1 MFGSSTRS
9 SHAWRRRYTAALLAA
24 VTMLAVGCG
33 SRAADPESAAKDGC
47 ADTAGT
53 TVKVGSINSLS
64 GGLAVSESVIHDAIA
79 MAVDEINTGGGVLG
93 KQLDLIAEDGASE
106 PTLFAEKAQKL
117 VNDDCVAVVF
127 GGYTS
132 ASRKAMLPVF
142 EDANALLYYGQQYEG
157 LESSPNIYYTGAT
170 TNQQIIPALDY
181 LKQQGVKS
189 LYLVGSDYVFPR
201 TSNAIVKAY
210 AQANGIEI
218 KGEDY
223 APLGTTNFAT
233 IVNKI
238 RTAQADAVFNVVVG
252 DSLNSFF
259 REYRNAGLTPE
270 VMPVMSMCVGEEEVR
285 SIGADI
291 LVDQLSSWNYYQ
303 TLDTPENKTFVADFT
318 ARYGADR
325 VTSDPMESAYTAV
338 KLWQATVEK
347 AKSFKVADIQNAA
360 GGVTIDAPEGPV
372 MIDGE
377 NHHVTKTARIGRVS
391 PDGLIQQVWASPEP
405 IAPDPFLHG
414 YPWAKGI
421 TG

>member
-1 MFGSSTRS
+1 MV
-9 SHAWRRRYTAALLAA
+9 AAAMLLAA
-24 VTMLAVGCG
+24 GCG
-33 SRAADPESAAKDGC
+33 SRAGDPEANGAQDGC
-47 ADTAGT
+47 ADTSGS

-64 GGLAVSESVIHDAIA
+64 GGLAVSESVIHDAIV
-79 MAVDEINTGGGVLG
+79 MGIDEINASGGVLG
-93 KQLDLIAEDGASE
+93 KQLELIGEDGASE
-106 PTLFAEKAQKL
+106 PTVFAEKAQKL
-117 VNDDCVAVVF
+117 VNSDCVAVVF

-142 EDANALLYYGQQYEG
+142 EGANALLYYGQQYEG

-170 TNQQIIPALDY
+170 TNQQIIPSLDY
-181 LKQQGVKS
+181 LKSQGVKS

-223 APLGTTNFAT
+223 APLGTTNFST

-238 RTAQADAVFNVVVG
+238 RTADADAVFNVVVG

-259 REYRNAGLTPE
+259 REYQSSGLTPQ

-285 SIGADI
+285 SIGAAT
-291 LVDQLSSWNYYQ
+291 LVGQLSAWNYYE
-303 TLDTPENKTFVADFT
+303 TLDTPTNKKFVADFT

-325 VTSDPMESAYTAV
+325 VTSDPMESAYAAV

-347 AKSFKVADIQNAA
+347 AKSFKVTDIQNAS
-360 GGVTIDAPEGPV
+360 GGVTVDAPEGKV
-372 MIDGE
+372 TIDGE

-391 PDGLIQQVWASPEP
+391 ADGLIYEVWASPEP
-405 IAPDPFLHG
+405 ITPDPYLHG